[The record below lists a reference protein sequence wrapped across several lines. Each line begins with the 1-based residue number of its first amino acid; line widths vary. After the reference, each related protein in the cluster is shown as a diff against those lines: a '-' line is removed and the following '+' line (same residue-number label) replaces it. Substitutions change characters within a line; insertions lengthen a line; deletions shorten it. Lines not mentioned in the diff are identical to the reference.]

1 MKKNNRLE
9 QLDFLFI
16 CAVAILF
23 LSCVATTYHTAETL
37 HTGQGSLSPGYM
49 QIRSTEEFKETPVQL
64 LGTTGRIGAS
74 KRFEFGAEHVLDIS
88 KDNDNSLGSIWGDFK
103 VQLTNK
109 NKLIKKPILST
120 GLMKGY
126 TYHSEAGLHIT
137 TLPLMFSIKPT
148 DRFSPTLLYRL
159 EYISDNFIPSTLENP
174 RHTFALGFEYSLRE
188 PSPDKWDPK
197 LTFSVGTVNSLI
209 GDPEDP
215 SLLLFNLGFKFNTP
229 YKVK

>member
-1 MKKNNRLE
+1 MKKNSRLDK
-9 QLDFLFI
+9 LDFLFI

-37 HTGQGSLSPGYM
+37 NPGQGSLSPGYM
-49 QIRSTEEFKETPVQL
+49 QIRSTEEFAETPVQL
-64 LGTTGRIGAS
+64 LGASARIGAS

-88 KDNDNSLGSIWGDFK
+88 KDNDNSFGSIWGDFK

-109 NKLIKKPILST
+109 DKLIRKPILST

-126 TYHSEAGLHIT
+126 AYHSDANVHIT
-137 TLPLMFSIKPT
+137 TLPVLFSLKPT
-148 DRFSPTLLYRL
+148 DRFSPTFLYRL
-159 EYISDNFIPSTLENP
+159 EYISESFVPSTLENP
-174 RHTFALGFEYSLRE
+174 RHTFALGFEYCLRD

-197 LTFSVGTVNSLI
+197 LALSIGTLNSLG
-209 GDPEDP
+209 GDPEES
-215 SLLLFNLGFKFNTP
+215 SLLFFNLGFKINTP